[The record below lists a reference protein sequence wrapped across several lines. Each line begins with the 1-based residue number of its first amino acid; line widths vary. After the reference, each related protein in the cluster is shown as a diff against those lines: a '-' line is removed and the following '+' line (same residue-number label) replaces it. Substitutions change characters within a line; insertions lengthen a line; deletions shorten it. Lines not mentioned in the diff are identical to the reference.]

1 MNERTHLDLF
11 SGIGGF
17 ALAAKWNGFRTVGFC
32 DNEPYAQ
39 AVLRKH
45 WPDVPI
51 HDDIRK
57 VRGELYAGITLLT
70 GGFPCQPFSVAGK
83 QRGKTDDRYLWPEM
97 LRVIREA
104 RPAWIVGENVAGIVN
119 MALDQVH
126 ADLEAE
132 DYEVETL
139 IIPACAVDA
148 SHRRDRCWIVAHS
161 KHNGQS
167 SGSERRGVEEAVRFQ
182 SQGSHAPLNS
192 SGAGLLS
199 TTEHDVE
206 DSSRKQLEECL
217 NPGGEAG
224 THSEPTESDQG
235 VSGAE
240 HVADSI
246 SLSERSAHRSQERER
261 VGGRED
267 EDISQR
273 NQVGRNPTD
282 GSQDVA
288 DPESI
293 GLQGSRSIGE
303 TEGQAG
309 LCGGERGNK
318 ELEDVAYPVGQRGCG
333 GNPEGKHAKD
343 VREPSGHSWNNSG
356 GMATWLPEPSVGRVA
371 HGVSNRTHRLKGLG
385 NAIVPQVAA
394 EIIRC
399 IVEVSK

>member
-57 VRGELYAGITLLT
+57 VRGDLYAGVALLT

-104 RPAWIVGENVAGIVN
+104 GPTWIVGENVAGIVN

-132 DYEVETL
+132 GYEVESV

-148 SHRRDRCWIVAHS
+148 PHRRDRVWIIA
-161 KHNGQS
+161 
-167 SGSERRGVEEAVRFQ
+167 R
-182 SQGSHAPLNS
+182 
-192 SGAGLLS
+192 
-199 TTEHDVE
+199 DM
-206 DSSRKQLEECL
+206 
-217 NPGGEAG
+217 
-224 THSEPTESDQG
+224 
-235 VSGAE
+235 
-240 HVADSI
+240 ADSI
-246 SLSERSAHRSQERER
+246 SLSEGSAHGSKEWGCVR
-261 VGGRED
+261 GRQD

-273 NQVGRNPTD
+273 NEMGGNSSD
-282 GSQDVA
+282 SSKNVA
-288 DPESI
+288 HPEGI
-293 GLQGSRSIGE
+293 GVQ
-303 TEGQAG
+303 
-309 LCGGERGNK
+309 
-318 ELEDVAYPVGQRGCG
+318 GQRPCRIEKPQPHGC
-333 GNPEGKHAKD
+333 PSIP
-343 VREPSGHSWNNSG
+343 VRKSERSKQ
-356 GMATWLPEPSVGRVA
+356 AQWLPEPNVDRVVDGLPNRVGRI
-371 HGVSNRTHRLKGLG
+371 RGLG

-399 IVEVSK
+399 IVKVSK